1 MQVENNRVVRF
12 HYTLTAADG
21 QLIESSKGG
30 TPMAALWGVGGL
42 IPGVERALAGRSA
55 GDSVEAQ
62 VAPEDGYGVRQ
73 PDLVQRVPKKYFRDA
88 ARLKP
93 GMVVEL
99 GTKQGPRAVTVLK
112 VGMSVVDVDGNHP
125 LAGQT
130 LNFALEIVDVRE
142 ATPEEIAHG
151 HVHGEGG
158 VHH

>member
-1 MQVENNRVVRF
+1 MQVETNRVVRF

-21 QLIESSKGG
+21 ALIESSRGG

-55 GDSVEAQ
+55 GDAVEVQ
-62 VAPEDGYGVRQ
+62 VPPADGYGERQ
-73 PDLVQRVPKKYFRDA
+73 PELVQRVPKKHFRDA

-93 GMVVEL
+93 GMVTEL
-99 GTKQGPRAVTVLK
+99 GTQHGPRAVTVLK

-130 LNFALEIVDVRE
+130 LNFAIEVVDVRE
-142 ATPEEIAHG
+142 ATAEEIAHG